1 MISITCGA
9 IQISVES
16 FRRIEDTHICI
27 MESAKMP
34 MGTIDFSRCYLKFVF
49 ENNGTKFYE
58 EIKKDKQYKE
68 SNGK

>member
-9 IQISVES
+9 IQIPVES
-16 FRRIEDTHICI
+16 FRKIEETYICI
-27 MESAKMP
+27 MESSKMP
-34 MGTIDFSRCYLKFVF
+34 MGTIDFSRCHLKFVF

-58 EIKKDKQYKE
+58 AIKKDKQHKE